1 LLSEG
6 PGEATAPRCRSWHR
20 NKHEATFTICFLR
33 RNNARFGSHPYCTLS
48 QIDNQKSTIY
58 NSFMSGFIQPAP
70 VAEERDSSRWIIAIA
85 VVAVMAVMG
94 VIALLLRS
102 GPKNSSGPPPYA
114 ANLKLSDLKM
124 SAAENFVGAT
134 VSYVD
139 GTVTNAGD
147 KTVTHALVE
156 VKFRDDIG
164 QLAQREEMPLK
175 VLKTGGPYP
184 EAVDFSVS
192 PLAPGQS
199 QPFRLTFE
207 TISAQWNHQYPDIQI
222 TDVALK

>member
-1 LLSEG
+1 MGGLIEPS
-6 PGEATAPRCRSWHR
+6 
-20 NKHEATFTICFLR
+20 
-33 RNNARFGSHPYCTLS
+33 
-48 QIDNQKSTIY
+48 
-58 NSFMSGFIQPAP
+58 P
-70 VAEERDSSRWIIAIA
+70 VAEERDSSRWTITIA

-102 GPKNSSGPPPYA
+102 GPRSASGPPPYA
-114 ANLKLSDLKM
+114 ANLKLSDFKM

-139 GTVTNAGD
+139 GTVSNTGD
-147 KTVTHALVE
+147 KVVKHIVVE
-156 VKFRDDIG
+156 VKFRDDMG

-175 VLKTGGPYP
+175 ALKTAGPYP
-184 EAVDFSVS
+184 EAVDFNFS

-207 TISAQWNHQYPDIQI
+207 SISAQWNRQYPEIQI
-222 TDVALK
+222 TDVVLK